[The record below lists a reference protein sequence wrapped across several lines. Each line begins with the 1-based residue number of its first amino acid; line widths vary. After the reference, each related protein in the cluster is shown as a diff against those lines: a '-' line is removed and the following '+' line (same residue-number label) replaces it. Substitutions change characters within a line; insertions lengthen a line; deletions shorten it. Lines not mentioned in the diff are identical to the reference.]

1 MNATAMDEDA
11 ISKAALDAVMA
22 LMNQYQGKR
31 QRSDALSG
39 VMIVAYQLL
48 RAVEGDKFVTGWLE
62 SALKDVAN
70 NPPAFEIRRLN

>member
-1 MNATAMDEDA
+1 MTATAMDEDA
-11 ISKAALDAVMA
+11 IAKAALDTVMA
-22 LMNQYQGKR
+22 LMNQYQSKR

-62 SALKDVAN
+62 SALQDVAN